1 MRTRLVKALRTL
13 LHANV
18 YSLAL
23 FALLFAL
30 LWAVGVG
37 VPLSLILAKVTS
49 WAAFA
54 GQLGLAALRR

>member
-1 MRTRLVKALRTL
+1 MKTRLLKALRTL

-23 FALLFAL
+23 FGGLFLLL
-30 LWAVGVG
+30 YLVGVN
-37 VPLSLILAKVTS
+37 VPLSLVLAKVTS

-54 GQLGLAALRR
+54 GQLGLAAVRR